1 MNDRE
6 TTGGGSRLDRE
17 DAAVLA
23 RWLWPLFWLIVPG
36 TIAGLMSDDTLSA
49 YWPGLVIP
57 GEILGFLCTVAYSL
71 FLLKLAGVN
80 KRYRTAG
87 ICVLVSIVVST
98 PVTLLADGA
107 GWTLAVLL
115 PMAVV
120 ALAGEYQEYIG
131 HAEVLEPVDLELS
144 GKWRR
149 LWKWYIGTYL
159 ALFAGI
165 FVALIFAW
173 LGLLVV
179 LASAIGT
186 LVVAIL
192 KLVYLWRTA
201 RTFREYEAA

>member
-17 DAAVLA
+17 TTASLIWRLDALL
-23 RWLWPLFWLIVPG
+23 WLVVPG
-36 TIAGLMSDDTLSA
+36 TIAGLMSDEALSA
-49 YWPGLVIP
+49 HWPGLVIP
-57 GEILGFLCTVAYSL
+57 GEILGFLCNMAYGL
-71 FLLKLAGVN
+71 LLLKLAGVN
-80 KRYRTAG
+80 ERYRTAG

-186 LVVAIL
+186 LVVSIL